1 MVRRWEKIRI
11 PIFVWR
17 GEYQFYFFSI
27 HYTLQHLRIS
37 KDLCIL
43 DTMFFVAI
51 KSVNTRYKRFFSQSW
66 DMFIELAT
74 AFLYICQSES
84 SYHLP
89 SEPIAPSPGQ
99 QTTARPA
106 EEVKIWEIKNS
117 QSLCKF
123 GSFVWFDWLLQLTSD
138 TPVVRKC

>member
-89 SEPIAPSPGQ
+89 SEPIASSPS
-99 QTTARPA
+99 
-106 EEVKIWEIKNS
+106 
-117 QSLCKF
+117 
-123 GSFVWFDWLLQLTSD
+123 VWMQFPLGDILGKYYVECLASIFPPDQNYKLANNQEMWL
-138 TPVVRKC
+138 